1 MNPLINPLARNG
13 KFGWYNTFRKHVTMS
28 TSSSNAKSVLIRDSI
43 IANFDK
49 CSDIFDKFFLPFRT
63 LNFGISGD
71 KIQYVLWRAYNMTL
85 PASVEYFIIHC
96 GTKILDILRL
106 YL

>member
-1 MNPLINPLARNG
+1 MNPLVNPLARNG

-28 TSSSNAKSVLIRDSI
+28 TSSTNAKLVLFGDSI

-49 CSDIFDKFFLPFRT
+49 CSDIFDKFFLYFRT

-71 KIQYVLWRAYNMTL
+71 KIQNVLWRACNMTL
-85 PASVEYFIIHC
+85 PASV
-96 GTKILDILRL
+96 K
-106 YL
+106 